1 MNVNQAFPSRY
12 LRPADVG
19 DSEPVVTIDRVELE
33 EVGRTKEVKPV
44 CYFVGKSKGLILN
57 RTNAR
62 KIEELV
68 GSAETEDWPGH
79 RVRLCVSAVE
89 FGGETVDA
97 LRIKPAGASVPGPA
111 AKSTARRAPL
121 VSEETTAD
129 DIPF

>member
-1 MNVNQAFPSRY
+1 MNVNQPFPPKY

-19 DSEPVVTIDRVELE
+19 DTSPAVTIERVEVE

-44 CYFVGKSKGLILN
+44 VYFAGRTKGLILN

-68 GSAETEDWPGH
+68 GSAETHDWPGN
-79 RVRLCVSAVE
+79 RIRLCVSAVE

-97 LRIKPAGASVPGPA
+97 LRIKPAGPSAAMAPTPPVRRPA
-111 AKSTARRAPL
+111 P
-121 VSEETTAD
+121 AD
-129 DIPF
+129 DVT

>member
-1 MNVNQAFPSRY
+1 MNVNQAFPSKY

-19 DSEPVVTIDRVELE
+19 DGEPVVTIERVELE

-44 CYFVGKSKGLILN
+44 VYFVGKTKGLILN

-68 GSAETEDWPGH
+68 GSAETDDWPGH
-79 RVRLCVSAVE
+79 RIRLCVSAVE

-97 LRIKPAGASVPGPA
+97 LRIKPAGPSAATAPA
-111 AKSTARRAPL
+111 AKPPARPMPAP
-121 VSEETTAD
+121 EDMIAD